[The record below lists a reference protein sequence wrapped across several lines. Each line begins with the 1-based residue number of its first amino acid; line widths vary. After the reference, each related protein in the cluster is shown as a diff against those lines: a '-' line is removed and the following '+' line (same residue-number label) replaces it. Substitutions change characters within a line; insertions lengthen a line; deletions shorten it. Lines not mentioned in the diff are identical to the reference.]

1 VHSFAER
8 LAGVKPLLLD
18 GATGTEIARRGIQTT
33 LPLWSAGALNT
44 HPQVVQQIHE
54 DYLRAGADIITA
66 NTFRTHA
73 RNVRSS
79 SEARRLTLLAVEL
92 AREAVKT
99 VGRSAFVAGSVA
111 PLEDCYSPHL
121 TPHEGYCR
129 REHTEMVQNLVDAGA
144 DLCLIE
150 TMNTIHEA
158 AAAARAAS
166 TLKIPFVVSFVLDE
180 RYNLLSGESLADAVE
195 AITPMQP
202 AALMVNCIPTV
213 HMAGALGKLRA
224 LTNLP
229 IGAYGNMGTP
239 DDVSGWAFSED
250 IEPDAYCDFAAEWFR
265 FDARIVG
272 SCCGSSPEHTA
283 ALRQFIDEKAKVAE
297 SADSE

>member
-1 VHSFAER
+1 MFSNR
-8 LAGVKPLLLD
+8 LRGEKPLLLD
-18 GATGTEIARRGIQTT
+18 GATGTEITRRGIETS
-33 LPLWSAGALNT
+33 LPLWSAGALDT

-54 DYLRAGADIITA
+54 DYLRAGADIITT

-79 SEARRLTLLAVEL
+79 SEARRLTLKAVEL
-92 AREAVKT
+92 ARNAIES

-129 REHTEMVQNLVDAGA
+129 REHGEMVQNLADGGV

-150 TMNTIHEA
+150 TMNTVHEA
-158 AAAARAAS
+158 AAAARVAS
-166 TLKIPFVVSFVLDE
+166 TLEIPFVVSFVLDE
-180 RYNLLSGESLADAVE
+180 HDNLLSGESLASAVD
-195 AITPMQP
+195 AITPMNP
-202 AALMVNCIPTV
+202 AALMVNCIPSV
-213 HMAGALGKLRA
+213 HISNALGKLRA
-224 LTNLP
+224 LTDLP

-239 DDVSGWAFSED
+239 DDVSGWAFSD
-250 IEPDAYCDFAAEWFR
+250 HIEPEAYCDLAADWFR
-265 FDARIVG
+265 FDVRIVG

-283 ALRQFIDEKAKVAE
+283 ALRRLLDRAKVAE